1 MTTTNE
7 KTTSWTVSVDEEGIL
22 VFPDELL
29 EQLDWKENDLIEWLE
44 EPDGSIILRKCEKS
58 EDGSCGSELP
68 TSTIDARHD
77 RESCESSSE

>member
-7 KTTSWTVSVDEEGIL
+7 KTASWTVSVDEEGVL

-29 EQLDWKENDLIEWLE
+29 AQLDWKENDLIEWLE
-44 EPDGSIILRKCEKS
+44 QSDGSIILKKCEQS
-58 EDGSCGSELP
+58 EEGIYESGLP

-77 RESCESSSE
+77 RESCTIAS